1 MVKGKRHKWKRNAAI
16 CLLCAGLAGLAGCGG
31 QTQEESIV
39 VYEPETEEIAYQFAV
54 AEIGDVTKVEKVKA
68 VYSQM
73 AEQEVSF
80 PLSGKLIEKVYV
92 REGDSV
98 KKGDLLAELSGGDLD
113 RQIETLEY
121 RIERN
126 QLLLDYSET
135 NEAYEISAAWV
146 NYLYRGWGSEE
157 SVKESVK
164 AIQQNYTYLR
174 EDYSDAI
181 ELDQRELDS
190 LVQEQRE
197 SKVYA
202 TMNGVVY
209 HLKEQ
214 LEGKTSQMGETIM
227 TIVDTDECLFETSV
241 PELADYFHEGE
252 TVMMTLSYGKA
263 AGDYELMPAHMDK
276 WGEVQYFSVYDGSY
290 ETGIEVGTS
299 GTIRLVTD
307 SREQVLK
314 VPLSAIN
321 SADGR
326 EYVYVLDQD
335 GQRQVRWV
343 ETGLHGDDA
352 VEILSGLEEG
362 EKVIRKW

>member
-16 CLLCAGLAGLAGCGG
+16 CLLCAGFAGLTGCGG
-31 QTQEESIV
+31 QTQEEGIV
-39 VYEPETEEIAYQFAV
+39 VYEPETEEITYQFGV
-54 AEIGDVTKVEKVKA
+54 VEIGDVTKVEKVKA

-80 PLSGKLIEKVYV
+80 SLSGKLIEKVYV

-121 RIERN
+121 QIERN
-126 QLLLDYSET
+126 QLLLDYTET
-135 NEAYEISAAWV
+135 NEDYEISAAWV

-181 ELDQRELDS
+181 ELDRQKLDH
-190 LVQEQRE
+190 LVSEQRE

-202 TMNGVVY
+202 AMNGVVY

-241 PELADYFHEGE
+241 PELAGYFHEGE
-252 TVMMTLSYGKA
+252 TVTMTLSYGKT
-263 AGDYELMPAHMDK
+263 AGDYVLMPAHMDK
-276 WGEVQYFSVYDGSY
+276 WGETQYFSVFDGAY

-299 GTIRLVTD
+299 GTIRLLTD
-307 SREQVLK
+307 SREQVLN
-314 VPLSAIN
+314 VPVSAIN

-343 ETGLHGDDA
+343 ETGLHGDDT

-362 EKVIRKW
+362 EKVIRRW